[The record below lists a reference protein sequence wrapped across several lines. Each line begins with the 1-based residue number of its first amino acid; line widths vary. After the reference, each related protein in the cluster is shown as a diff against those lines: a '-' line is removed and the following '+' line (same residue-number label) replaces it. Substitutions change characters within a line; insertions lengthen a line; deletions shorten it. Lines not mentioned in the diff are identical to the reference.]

1 MYQHVKGKDVNLFL
15 KHGEDYAA
23 VAASTS
29 CDINITA
36 NTEEAASKSDFGD
49 GLFNNP
55 EFLNYTWNL
64 SNESFVVDMEFMAY
78 FMDKILNGDATFD
91 TSFQTSVGGDYVCLA
106 GKAIVTYCEITAN
119 NGEYAKIRL
128 SLIGSGA
135 IGNGTMQTTTTMT
148 TDKIKGKALM
158 IAMHG
163 GAGNDYRTIAC
174 STGHTLSIDIQTED
188 ISDKD
193 TNDKVLLKEV
203 VGKSVKLTTNNLIG
217 NYGSSSTTPGMTFT
231 DIFSRIFTG
240 TEVTLEFGY
249 YHGSIGASIHD
260 DPSKAQKGWG
270 RSNQVLVSGTFLVT
284 SFSQNGTV
292 KENSTWTAEFTSK
305 GKVNVPLASAAAEE

>member
-15 KHGEDYAA
+15 KHGEGYAA

-36 NTEEAASKSDFGD
+36 NTEEAASKSDLGD

-55 EFLNYTWNL
+55 EFMNYTWNL
-64 SNESFVVDMEFMAY
+64 SNESFVVDIEFMAY
-78 FMDKILNGDATFD
+78 FLDKILNGDATFD
-91 TSFQTSVGGDYVCLA
+91 TSFQTNIGGDYVGMG
-106 GKAIVTYCEITAN
+106 GKAIVTNCEITAN

-135 IGNGTMQTTTTMT
+135 IENTVLQSAGAGI

-158 IAMHG
+158 IAMLG

-193 TNDKVLLKEV
+193 INDMVLLKDV

-217 NYGSSSTTPGMTFT
+217 NYTSTAATPGMSFT
-231 DIFSRIFTG
+231 DIFSKIFTG

-249 YHGSIGASIHD
+249 YPESIGAGVHD
-260 DPSKAQKGWG
+260 DSSKAEKGWG
-270 RSNQVLVSGTFLVT
+270 RSLQVLVSGTFLVT

-292 KENSTWTAEFTSK
+292 KEKSTWTAEFTSK
-305 GKVNVPLASAAAEE
+305 GKVNVPLASAIAE